1 MTRRKKDS
9 LTLMMNKPPAEALV
23 SGVLLAI
30 AVWAAG
36 FFFQLFVTPDESAP
50 GTITAETLQPMFKL
64 IRGFLNIVAGII
76 LLVAVLQ
83 YLVRGALLKK

>member
-1 MTRRKKDS
+1 MARRNKDL
-9 LTLMMNKPPAEALV
+9 LTLMLNKPPAEALV

-30 AVWAAG
+30 AIWAAG
-36 FFFQLFVTPDESAP
+36 FFFQLFVTPDESSP
-50 GTITAETLQPMFKL
+50 GTITAETLQPMFDL

-76 LLVAVLQ
+76 LFAAVIQ